1 MIIYQS
7 NRKFKIWAYTV
18 SHNSL
23 ILRSLMKFI
32 GDDGFTEDVSYNID
46 VEFWTVTF
54 INIPTSLVG
63 IKIIEISEELLPKSI
78 DRELCKY
85 NQKIFELQDGDKKYH
100 IIAGGLLVGVNRWEN
115 EDRIFNYDLNLEH
128 DEVIISR

>member
-1 MIIYQS
+1 
-7 NRKFKIWAYTV
+7 
-18 SHNSL
+18 
-23 ILRSLMKFI
+23 MKFI